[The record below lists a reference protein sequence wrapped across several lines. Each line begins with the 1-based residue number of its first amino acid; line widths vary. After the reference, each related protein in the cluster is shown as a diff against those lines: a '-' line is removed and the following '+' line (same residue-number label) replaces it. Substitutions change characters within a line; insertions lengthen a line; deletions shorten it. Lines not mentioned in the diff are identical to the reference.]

1 MKARFRPDRRIQFAL
16 SLAVAVML
24 ILLSASGTLL
34 TFESLAALPLT
45 LWSGAL
51 NQIALRLSS
60 DIEDLRELQSLRQ
73 RVRDLEELVG
83 QYQNE
88 QIARRELQHDF
99 ERLAAQFNYQQINQD
114 ARYLAAETIATEAS
128 GLLRGIIIN
137 RGFRDGV
144 AIGMPVVTDRGLVGR
159 VVKVI
164 ANASQVLLITDGNSA
179 VSARLQSSR
188 AQGSV
193 LGSGGGGL
201 RMSLIPLNTVI
212 QENDIVMTSGLGGNF
227 PADLVLGRVAS
238 IRQFEFELFQEA
250 ELSSFIDFDRLETVL
265 VITSFEPV
273 DLSAFET
280 SGQGE

>member
-34 TFESLAALPLT
+34 TFESLAALPLA

-73 RVRDLEELVG
+73 RVKDLEELVG